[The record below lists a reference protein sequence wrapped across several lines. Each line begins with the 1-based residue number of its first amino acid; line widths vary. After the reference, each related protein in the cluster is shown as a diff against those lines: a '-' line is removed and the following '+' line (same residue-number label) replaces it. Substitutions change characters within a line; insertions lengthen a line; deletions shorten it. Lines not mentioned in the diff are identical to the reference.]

1 MEQKIN
7 VEEVREVLESYG
19 EIDGNIKAL
28 NNIAKKLEESE
39 EEQRRYKERTE
50 AYKRLKIEI
59 LREVSQL
66 PYKQKAILID
76 KYINDLRW
84 TKVAYLNHYS
94 TRQCKNIRNTALQSL
109 KKAFQNNETIME
121 YIRREAR

>member
-1 MEQKIN
+1 MEQKIK
-7 VEEVREVLESYG
+7 VEEVRKVLESYC
-19 EIDGNIKAL
+19 EIDGNIKTL
-28 NNIAKKLEESE
+28 NSIAEKLEESE
-39 EEQRRYKERTE
+39 EEQRRYEERTE
-50 AYKRLKIEI
+50 EYKRLKIEI

-84 TKVAYLNHYS
+84 TKVAHLNHYS

-109 KKAFQNNETIME
+109 KKAFQNNETIMN
-121 YIRREAR
+121 YIEKEAR

>member
-1 MEQKIN
+1 MEQKIK
-7 VEEVREVLESYG
+7 VEEVRKVLESYC
-19 EIDGNIKAL
+19 EIDGNIKTL
-28 NNIAKKLEESE
+28 NSIAEKLEESE
-39 EEQRRYKERTE
+39 EEQRRYEERTE
-50 AYKRLKIEI
+50 EYKRLKIEI

-84 TKVAYLNHYS
+84 TKVAYLNYYS

-109 KKAFQNNETIME
+109 KKAFQNNETIMN
-121 YIRREAR
+121 YIEKEAR

>member
-1 MEQKIN
+1 MEQKIK
-7 VEEVREVLESYG
+7 VEEVRKVLESYC

-28 NNIAKKLEESE
+28 NNIAEKLEESE
-39 EEQRRYKERTE
+39 EEQRRYEERTE
-50 AYKRLKIEI
+50 EYKRLKIEI

-109 KKAFQNNETIME
+109 KKAFQNNETIMN
-121 YIRREAR
+121 YIEKEAR